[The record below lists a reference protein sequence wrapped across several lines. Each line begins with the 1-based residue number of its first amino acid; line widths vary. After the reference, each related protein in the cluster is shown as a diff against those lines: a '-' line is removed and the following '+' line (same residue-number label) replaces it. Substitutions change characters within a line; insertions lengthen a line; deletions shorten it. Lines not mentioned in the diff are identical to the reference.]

1 MQLALTSELQHRRQ
15 LESELDQLRR
25 QVIEHEREV
34 AQARAYRERADE
46 DIRQAQLKAREEYSS
61 GQSRL
66 GDTEDKLRRAKQDVE
81 EIRMKYDYLDRDYT
95 QCKQDLGAEQQRNV
109 EHQREIMNSNDIKK
123 KLELQLIDLS

>member
-1 MQLALTSELQHRRQ
+1 LQLALTSELQHRRQ

-66 GDTEDKLRRAKQDVE
+66 GDVEDKLRRAK
-81 EIRMKYDYLDRDYT
+81 
-95 QCKQDLGAEQQRNV
+95 
-109 EHQREIMNSNDIKK
+109 
-123 KLELQLIDLS
+123 